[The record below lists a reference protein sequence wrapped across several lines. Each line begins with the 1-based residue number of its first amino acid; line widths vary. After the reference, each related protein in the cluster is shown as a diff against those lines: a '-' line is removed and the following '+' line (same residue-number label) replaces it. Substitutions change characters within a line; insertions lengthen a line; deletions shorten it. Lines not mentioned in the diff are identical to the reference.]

1 MFRYDELCSWC
12 SLLIV
17 LIVLIVLLLLQ
28 QLYKPSAE
36 MLLYLYGVR
45 SRATGTLVREVDVIT
60 PQGSTPFPLRYCT
73 TTEYRESYHSC
84 P

>member
-1 MFRYDELCSWC
+1 MFRYDELCSC

-45 SRATGTLVREVDVIT
+45 SRATTLVREVDLIT
-60 PQGSTPFPLRYCT
+60 PQGSTPFPLGKVLYN
-73 TTEYRESYHSC
+73 YGVL
-84 P
+84 